1 MILWKPFQPDGCR
14 FYLHCPQTIMAVI
27 CAQSDEDI
35 LDCWP
40 VMVQLRPHLQQA
52 EFVPRVRTQFGQGYR
67 LSFVREGK
75 TVVAVAGY
83 RLMDNLIWG
92 RFCYV
97 DDLVTAAEVRSKG
110 YGAEL
115 MGWLGQFA
123 ASENCSRLELDSGVQ
138 RFDAHRFYLR
148 NRMFISCHHFSLEL
162 KDDVVGKKPG
172 LSAR

>member
-1 MILWKPFQPDGCR
+1 MS
-14 FYLHCPQTIMAVI
+14 VI
-27 CAQSDEDI
+27 CAQTDEEI

-52 EFVPRVRTQFGQGYR
+52 GFVPRVRRQFEQGYR

-75 TVVAVAGY
+75 TAVAVAGY
-83 RLMDNLIWG
+83 RLMDNLICG

-97 DDLVTAAEVRSKG
+97 DDLVTAAEARSKG

-115 MGWLGQFA
+115 MGWLCQFA

-148 NRMFISCHHFSLEL
+148 HQMFISCHHFSLEL
-162 KDDVVGKKPG
+162 KDGVVGKKPG
-172 LSAR
+172 FQDR